1 MTTTAIFEPIGHESL
16 ADAVVAQIED
26 LIASGVLKQ
35 GRKLPSERE
44 LAEMLRVS
52 RPKLREALHTL
63 ETRGLVN
70 TQHGEGTFV
79 AALTGSAMLPA
90 LLALYERHEPA
101 FFDYLEYRREQEGFA
116 ARLAARR
123 ATSADQERI
132 SEILAENERAW
143 RENDSV
149 ASREA
154 DFALHA
160 AIVDASQNATLI
172 HMMASIYELTRQGV
186 FYNRDFLKSID
197 GTGKLLMKQHSE
209 LGEAIIEGDEDRA
222 EKAAYDH
229 IDFVE
234 ESFRRGIETRRR
246 EAMAKKR
253 QLLSGS
259 VSASVNAAPGED
271 RKS

>member
-1 MTTTAIFEPIGHESL
+1 MNTTAIFEPIGHESL
-16 ADAVVAQIED
+16 SDAVVAQIED
-26 LIASGVLKQ
+26 LIASGILKQ
-35 GRKLPSERE
+35 GRKLPSERD
-44 LAEMLRVS
+44 LAETLRVS
-52 RPKLREALHTL
+52 RPKLREALAVL
-63 ETRGLVN
+63 EERGLVT

-116 ARLAARR
+116 AKLAARR
-123 ATSADQERI
+123 ATKADKERI
-132 SEILAENERAW
+132 TNILAEDERAW
-143 RENDSV
+143 REKDAL

-186 FYNRDFLKSID
+186 FYNRDFLKTID
-197 GTGKLLMKQHSE
+197 GTGKLLMEQHRE
-209 LGEAIIEGDEDRA
+209 LGMAVITGDEARA

-234 ESFRRGIETRRR
+234 ESFKLGIERRRR
-246 EAMAKKR
+246 EAMAEKR
-253 QLLSGS
+253 RLLSDS
-259 VSASVNAAPGED
+259 
-271 RKS
+271 KL

>member
-1 MTTTAIFEPIGHESL
+1 MNTTAIFEPIGHESL
-16 ADAVVAQIED
+16 SDAVVAQIED
-26 LIASGVLKQ
+26 LIASGILKQ
-35 GRKLPSERE
+35 GRKLPSERD
-44 LAEMLRVS
+44 LAETLRVS
-52 RPKLREALHTL
+52 RPKLREALAVL
-63 ETRGLVN
+63 EQRGLVT

-116 ARLAARR
+116 AKLAARR
-123 ATSADQERI
+123 ATRADKERI
-132 SEILAENERAW
+132 TEILAEDERAW
-143 RENDSV
+143 REKDQL

-186 FYNRDFLKSID
+186 FYNRDFLKTID
-197 GTGKLLMKQHSE
+197 GTGKLLMEQHRE
-209 LGEAIIEGDEDRA
+209 LGLAVIEGNEERA
-222 EKAAYDH
+222 VKAAHDH

-234 ESFRRGIETRRR
+234 ESFKLGIERRRR
-246 EAMAKKR
+246 EAMAEKR
-253 QLLSGS
+253 RLLSDPKPTS
-259 VSASVNAAPGED
+259 QS
-271 RKS
+271 

>member
-1 MTTTAIFEPIGHESL
+1 MNTKAIFEPVGHESL

-26 LIASGVLKQ
+26 LIASGILKQ
-35 GRKLPSERE
+35 GRKLPSERD

-52 RPKLREALHTL
+52 RPKLREALAVL
-63 ETRGLVN
+63 EERGLVT

-79 AALTGSAMLPA
+79 AALTGQAMLPA

-101 FFDYLEYRREQEGFA
+101 FFDHLEYRREQEGFA

-123 ATSADQERI
+123 STKADKERI
-132 SEILAENERAW
+132 AEILDENVRAW
-143 RENDSV
+143 EANDAK

-172 HMMASIYELTRQGV
+172 HMMASIYELTKRGV
-186 FYNRDFLKSID
+186 FYNRSFLKSID
-197 GTGKLLMKQHSE
+197 GSGKQLLDQHLT
-209 LGEAIIEGDEDRA
+209 LGQAVIDGDEKRA
-222 EKAAYDH
+222 EQAALDH

-234 ESFRRGIETRRR
+234 RSFRTGIEQQRR
-246 EAMAKKR
+246 EVMAEKR
-253 QLLSGS
+253 RLLS
-259 VSASVNAAPGED
+259 
-271 RKS
+271 R

>member
-1 MTTTAIFEPIGHESL
+1 MSTKAIFEPVGHESL

-26 LIASGVLKQ
+26 LIASGILKQ
-35 GRKLPSERE
+35 GRKLPSERD

-52 RPKLREALHTL
+52 RPKLREALSVL
-63 ETRGLVN
+63 EERGLVT

-79 AALTGSAMLPA
+79 AALTGQAMLPA

-123 ATSADQERI
+123 ATKADKERI
-132 SEILAENERAW
+132 AEILAENERAW
-143 RENDSV
+143 QENDAK

-172 HMMASIYELTRQGV
+172 HMMASIYELTKQGV
-186 FYNRDFLKSID
+186 FYNRSFLKSID
-197 GTGKLLMKQHSE
+197 GSGKKLLDQHLE
-209 LGEAIIEGDEDRA
+209 LGQSVIDGDEQRA
-222 EKAAYDH
+222 EQAAFDH

-234 ESFRRGIETRRR
+234 DSFRLGIEQQRR
-246 EAMAKKR
+246 EVMAEKR
-253 QLLSGS
+253 RILST
-259 VSASVNAAPGED
+259 
-271 RKS
+271 

>member
-1 MTTTAIFEPIGHESL
+1 MSTKAIFEPVGHESL

-26 LIASGVLKQ
+26 LIASGILKQ
-35 GRKLPSERE
+35 GRKLPSERD

-52 RPKLREALHTL
+52 RPKLREALSVL
-63 ETRGLVN
+63 EERGLVT

-79 AALTGSAMLPA
+79 AALTGQAMLPA

-123 ATSADQERI
+123 ATKADKERI
-132 SEILAENERAW
+132 AEILAENERAW
-143 RENDSV
+143 QENDAK

-172 HMMASIYELTRQGV
+172 HMMASIYELTKQGV
-186 FYNRDFLKSID
+186 FYNRSFLKSID
-197 GTGKLLMKQHSE
+197 GSGKKLLEQHLE
-209 LGEAIIEGDEDRA
+209 LGQSVIDGDEQRA
-222 EKAAYDH
+222 EKAAFDH

-234 ESFRRGIETRRR
+234 DSFRLGIEQQRR
-246 EAMAKKR
+246 EVMAEKR
-253 QLLSGS
+253 RILST
-259 VSASVNAAPGED
+259 
-271 RKS
+271 